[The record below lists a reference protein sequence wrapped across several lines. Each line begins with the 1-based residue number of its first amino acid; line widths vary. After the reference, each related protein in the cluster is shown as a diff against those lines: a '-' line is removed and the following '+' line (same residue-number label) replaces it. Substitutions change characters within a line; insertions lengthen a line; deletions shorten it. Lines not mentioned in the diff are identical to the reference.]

1 MVCWFVLE
9 LTWSRINEE
18 WYVGMGWKDVDLDE
32 EGFVRAEVQVGCGD
46 GRMVR
51 GWKRGD
57 EKKIVGCST
66 GTSREVT
73 HPSTIPAQR
82 RLTSEF

>member
-1 MVCWFVLE
+1 VVCWFVLE

-46 GRMVR
+46 GKGGME
-51 GWKRGD
+51 KR
-57 EKKIVGCST
+57 
-66 GTSREVT
+66 
-73 HPSTIPAQR
+73 
-82 RLTSEF
+82 

>member
-1 MVCWFVLE
+1 MK
-9 LTWSRINEE
+9 S
-18 WYVGMGWKDVDLDE
+18 GMLVW
-32 EGFVRAEVQVGCGD
+32 D
-46 GRMVR
+46 GRTLTSTRKGSYVQR
-51 GWKRGD
+51 CRYGAGVDGWKRGD

>member
-32 EGFVRAEVQVGCGD
+32 EGFVRAEVQVRCGD
-46 GRMVR
+46 GKGGMK
-51 GWKRGD
+51 KR
-57 EKKIVGCST
+57 
-66 GTSREVT
+66 
-73 HPSTIPAQR
+73 
-82 RLTSEF
+82 